1 MKIYIEE
8 ELAKVEEEM
17 IQHFK
22 DYNIEK
28 FYESIYLSEKDY
40 FPENDIIEYDEEFS
54 KWFYYFQG
62 QYHKLQDILKFLN
75 G

>member
-17 IQHFK
+17 INHFK
-22 DYNIEK
+22 ENDIEEK
-28 FYESIYLSEKDY
+28 YDNIYLTEKDY
-40 FPENDIIEYDEEFS
+40 FPNCDEIENDVEFS

>member
-22 DYNIEK
+22 DYNI
-28 FYESIYLSEKDY
+28 
-40 FPENDIIEYDEEFS
+40 
-54 KWFYYFQG
+54 
-62 QYHKLQDILKFLN
+62 
-75 G
+75 